1 VIGGDSGIDFESVL
15 SWQPQT
21 KVYATPFF
29 DDSRLTIYELFEPM
43 NKVGF
48 ISLGC
53 PKNLVDSE
61 VMMGQLKANG
71 YELTA
76 DASEADTVV
85 VNTCGFIDSAKKES
99 IEAILEAAQLKTNGK
114 AKRLVVA
121 GCLVER
127 YRDELKASMPE
138 VDAFIGTSQI
148 NDILAVCDPQ
158 TNTRSLP
165 IITVGNQSATY
176 LYDESTPRVL
186 ATPSHYA
193 FIKIAEG
200 CDRPCAFCFIPQMR
214 GHFRS
219 RRFGSI
225 VAEAHQLAEEGVK
238 ELILV
243 AQDSSRYGE
252 DLGKQDALAHLL
264 RELSHT
270 EGIEWVRV
278 MYTYPTHISDAF
290 LDVLAEE
297 AKAVKYL
304 DMPLQH
310 ASQNVLKLM
319 KRGGNRASLEKL
331 IKRVRERVPGIAV
344 RTTFIA
350 GFPGETD
357 GDFEE
362 LLAFVKNV
370 EFDRVGVFTYSDE
383 EGTPAFELP
392 NKVDPKIAK
401 QRRIRLMKAQSR
413 ISRKRNKAKV
423 GEVLRVIFEGESNES
438 DLLWQ
443 GRIETQ
449 APDIDGC
456 VLINDVPEGFI
467 PLPGEMVN
475 VLITEAQEYDLVG
488 KIVSCQ

>member
-1 VIGGDSGIDFESVL
+1 M
-15 SWQPQT
+15 
-21 KVYATPFF
+21 K
-29 DDSRLTIYELFEPM
+29 
-43 NKVGF
+43 KVGF

-61 VMMGQLKANG
+61 VMMGQLKHNG
-71 YELTA
+71 YEITPNA
-76 DASEADTVV
+76 EEADTIV

-99 IEAILEAAQLKTNGK
+99 IDTILEAAQLKTEGK

-127 YRDELKASMPE
+127 YRDELKAEMPE

-148 NDILAVCDPQ
+148 NDILIVCDPN

-165 IITVGNQSATY
+165 VVPLGNQSATY

-225 VAEAHQLAEEGVK
+225 VAEAQQLAEEGVK

-252 DLGKQDALAHLL
+252 DLGKQDALAQLL

-270 EGIEWVRV
+270 EGVEWVRV

-290 LDVLAEE
+290 LDVLATEP
-297 AKAVKYL
+297 KAVKYL

-319 KRGGNRASLEKL
+319 KRGGNRLSLERL
-331 IKRVRERVPGIAV
+331 IKRVRDRVPGIAV
-344 RTTFIA
+344 RTTFIT
-350 GFPGETD
+350 GFPGETEE
-357 GDFEE
+357 DFEE
-362 LLAFVKNV
+362 LLAFVRNV
-370 EFDRVGVFTYSDE
+370 QFDRVGVFTYSDE
-383 EGTPAFELP
+383 EGTPAFDLP
-392 NKVDPKIAK
+392 NKVNAKIAE
-401 QRRIRLMKAQSR
+401 RRRARLMKEQAR
-413 ISRKRNKAKV
+413 ISRKRNKARI
-423 GEVLRVIFEGESNES
+423 GETVRVLFEGESNES

-443 GRIETQ
+443 GRMEAQ

-456 VLINDVPEGFI
+456 VLINDAPESFE
-467 PLPGEMVN
+467 PLPGQLVN
-475 VLITEAQEYDLVG
+475 VLITSAQEYDLVG
-488 KIVSCQ
+488 RIVE

>member
-1 VIGGDSGIDFESVL
+1 M
-15 SWQPQT
+15 
-21 KVYATPFF
+21 K
-29 DDSRLTIYELFEPM
+29 
-43 NKVGF
+43 KVGF

-61 VMMGQLKANG
+61 VMMGQLKQKG
-71 YELTA
+71 YQITA
-76 DASEADTVV
+76 EAEDADTVV

-99 IEAILEAAQLKTNGK
+99 IDAILEAARLKTDGK

-127 YRDELKASMPE
+127 YRDELKAEMPE

-148 NDILAVCDPQ
+148 NDILTVCDPH

-165 IITVGNQSATY
+165 VIPLGNQSATY

-225 VAEAHQLAEEGVK
+225 VAEAHQLAEEDVK

-252 DLGKQDALAHLL
+252 DLGKEDALAHLL
-264 RELSHT
+264 RDLSHT
-270 EGIEWVRV
+270 DGIDWVRV

-297 AKAVKYL
+297 PKAVKYL

-319 KRGGNRASLEKL
+319 KRGGNRGSLERL
-331 IKRVRERVPGIAV
+331 IERVRTRVPGIAV
-344 RTTFIA
+344 RTTFIT
-350 GFPGETD
+350 GFPGETEAD
-357 GDFEE
+357 CKE
-362 LLAFVKNV
+362 LMMFVKNV
-370 EFDRVGVFTYSDE
+370 EFDRVGMFTYSDE
-383 EGTPAFELP
+383 EGTPAFDLP
-392 NKVDPKIAK
+392 NKVDAK
-401 QRRIRLMKAQSR
+401 VATRRRDQLMKAQSK
-413 ISRKRNKAKV
+413 IAKRKHKALIGKTV
-423 GEVLRVIFEGESNES
+423 RVMFEGESNES
-438 DLLWQ
+438 ELLWQ
-443 GRIETQ
+443 GRMETQ

-456 VLINDVPEGFI
+456 VLINDAPEGSM
-467 PLPGEMVN
+467 PQAGD
-475 VLITEAQEYDLVG
+475 LIDVQIEEAHEYDLIG
-488 KIVSCQ
+488 RIV

>member
-1 VIGGDSGIDFESVL
+1 
-15 SWQPQT
+15 
-21 KVYATPFF
+21 
-29 DDSRLTIYELFEPM
+29 M
-43 NKVGF
+43 NKIGF

-61 VMMGQLKANG
+61 VMMGQLKLNG
-71 YELTA
+71 YQITA
-76 DASEADTVV
+76 NAEEADTVV

-99 IEAILEAAQLKTNGK
+99 IEAILEAARLKTEGK
-114 AKRLVVA
+114 AKRLIVA

-127 YRDELKASMPE
+127 YRDELKAEMPE

-148 NDILAVCDPQ
+148 NDILSVCDPK

-165 IITVGNQSATY
+165 VIPLGNQSATY

-225 VAEAHQLAEEGVK
+225 VAEAHQLVEEGVK

-264 RELSHT
+264 RELAHT
-270 EGIEWVRV
+270 DGIEWVRV
-278 MYTYPTHISDAF
+278 MYTYPTHISDGF

-297 AKAVKYL
+297 PKAVKYL

-310 ASQNVLKLM
+310 ASQDVLKLM
-319 KRGGNRASLEKL
+319 KRGGNRASLERL
-331 IKRVRERVPGIAV
+331 IERIRKRVPGIAV
-344 RTTFIA
+344 RTTFIT
-350 GFPGETD
+350 GFPGETED
-357 GDFEE
+357 DFNE
-362 LLAFVKNV
+362 LMTFVKNV

-383 EGTPAFELP
+383 EGTPAYTLP

-401 QRRIRLMKAQSR
+401 RRRDRLMKEQAK
-413 ISRKRNKAKV
+413 IAKRKHNDLIGKTV
-423 GEVLRVIFEGESNES
+423 RVMFEGESNES
-438 DLLWQ
+438 ELLWQ
-443 GRIETQ
+443 GRMETQ

-456 VLINDVPEGFI
+456 VLINDVPEDFAPAG
-467 PLPGEMVN
+467 GELVN
-475 VLITEAQEYDLVG
+475 VLITEALDYDMLGRV
-488 KIVSCQ
+488 VD

>member
-1 VIGGDSGIDFESVL
+1 MGELKKKGFEI
-15 SWQPQT
+15 T
-21 KVYATPFF
+21 
-29 DDSRLTIYELFEPM
+29 
-43 NKVGF
+43 
-48 ISLGC
+48 
-53 PKNLVDSE
+53 
-61 VMMGQLKANG
+61 ANA
-71 YELTA
+71 E
-76 DASEADTVV
+76 DAETVV
-85 VNTCGFIDSAKKES
+85 VNTCGFIDSAKQES
-99 IEAILEAAQLKTNGK
+99 IDAILEAARLKTEGK

-127 YRDELKASMPE
+127 YRDELKAEMPE

-148 NDILAVCDPQ
+148 NDILQVCDPA

-165 IITVGNQSATY
+165 VLPLGNQSATY

-186 ATPSHYA
+186 ATPNHYA

-252 DLGKQDALAHLL
+252 DLGKQDALAQLL
-264 RELSHT
+264 RELAHT
-270 EGIEWVRV
+270 EGVDWVRV

-290 LDVLAEE
+290 LDVLAQEP
-297 AKAVKYL
+297 KAVKYL

-319 KRGGNRASLEKL
+319 KRGGNRASLERL
-331 IKRVRERVPGIAV
+331 IERIRVRVPGIVV
-344 RTTFIA
+344 RTTFIT
-350 GFPGETD
+350 GFPGETEA
-357 GDFEE
+357 DFNE
-362 LLAFVKNV
+362 LLALVRNV

-383 EGTPAFELP
+383 EGTPAYELP

-401 QRRIRLMKAQSR
+401 RRRDRLMKAQAKIAR
-413 ISRKRNKAKV
+413 RKHEAMIGRTV
-423 GEVLRVIFEGESNES
+423 PVMFEGESNES
-438 DLLWQ
+438 ELLWQ
-443 GRIETQ
+443 GRMETQ
-449 APDIDGC
+449 APDVDGC
-456 VLINDVPEGFI
+456 VLINDVPEDFV
-467 PLPGEMVN
+467 PVPGAMVN
-475 VLITEAQEYDLVG
+475 VRITEALEYDLVG
-488 KIVSCQ
+488 EIV

>member
-1 VIGGDSGIDFESVL
+1 M
-15 SWQPQT
+15 
-21 KVYATPFF
+21 K
-29 DDSRLTIYELFEPM
+29 
-43 NKVGF
+43 KVGF

-61 VMMGQLKANG
+61 VMMGQLKLNG
-71 YELTA
+71 YQITP
-76 DASEADTVV
+76 DAEEADTVV

-99 IEAILEAAQLKTNGK
+99 IETILEAAQLKTNGQ
-114 AKRLVVA
+114 AKRLIVA

-127 YRDELKASMPE
+127 YREELKAEIPE

-148 NDILAVCDPQ
+148 NDILTVCNPK

-165 IITVGNQSATY
+165 VLPIGNQSATY

-225 VAEAHQLAEEGVK
+225 IAEAHQLAEEGVK

-252 DLGKQDALAHLL
+252 DLGKSDALAHLL
-264 RELSHT
+264 RELSHLD
-270 EGIEWVRV
+270 GIEWVRV
-278 MYTYPTHISDAF
+278 MYTYPTHISDEF
-290 LDVLAEE
+290 LNDIAEE
-297 AKAVKYL
+297 PKAVKYL

-319 KRGGNRASLEKL
+319 KRGGNRASLERL
-331 IKRVRERVPGIAV
+331 IERVRERVPGIAI
-344 RTTFIA
+344 RTTFIT
-350 GFPGETD
+350 GFPGESD
-357 GDFEE
+357 EDFRE
-362 LLAFVKNV
+362 LLTFIKNV

-383 EGTPAFELP
+383 EGTPAYDLHH
-392 NKVDPKIAK
+392 KADPKIAEK
-401 QRRIRLMKAQSR
+401 RRDRLMKEQAK
-413 ISRKRNKAKV
+413 IAKRKHTGMIGKTV
-423 GEVLRVIFEGESNES
+423 RVIFEGESNES
-438 DLLWQ
+438 ELLWQ
-443 GRIETQ
+443 GRMETQ

-456 VLINDVPEGFI
+456 MLINDV
-467 PLPGEMVN
+467 
-475 VLITEAQEYDLVG
+475 
-488 KIVSCQ
+488 

>member
-1 VIGGDSGIDFESVL
+1 
-15 SWQPQT
+15 
-21 KVYATPFF
+21 
-29 DDSRLTIYELFEPM
+29 M

-61 VMMGQLKANG
+61 VMMGQLKQKG
-71 YELTA
+71 YQITA
-76 DASEADTVV
+76 DAEDADTIV
-85 VNTCGFIDSAKKES
+85 VNTCGFIDSAKQES
-99 IEAILEAAQLKTNGK
+99 IEAILEAARLKTDGK
-114 AKRLVVA
+114 AKRLIVA

-127 YRDELKASMPE
+127 YRDELKAEMPE

-148 NDILAVCDPQ
+148 NDILSVCDPK
-158 TNTRSLP
+158 TNTRVLP
-165 IITVGNQSATY
+165 VIPLGNQSATY

-193 FIKIAEG
+193 YIKIAEG

-225 VAEAHQLAEEGVK
+225 VAEAQQLAEEGVK

-264 RELSHT
+264 RELAHT
-270 EGIEWVRV
+270 DEIAWVRV

-290 LDVLAEE
+290 LDVLAAEP
-297 AKAVKYL
+297 KAVKYL
-304 DMPLQH
+304 DIPLQH

-319 KRGGNRASLEKL
+319 KRGGNRASLERL
-331 IKRVRERVPGIAV
+331 IERVRKRVPGIAV
-344 RTTFIA
+344 RTTFIT
-350 GFPGETD
+350 GFPGETND
-357 GDFEE
+357 DFSE
-362 LLAFVKNV
+362 LMKFVKHV

-383 EGTPAFELP
+383 EGTPAFNLAG
-392 NKVDPKIAK
+392 KVDPKIARH
-401 QRRIRLMKAQSR
+401 RRDRLMKEQSK
-413 ISRKRNKAKV
+413 IAKRKHQAMV
-423 GEVLRVIFEGESNES
+423 GQTVRVMFEGESNES
-438 DLLWQ
+438 ELLWQ
-443 GRIETQ
+443 GRMETQ

-456 VLINDVPEGFI
+456 VLINDAPEDFI
-467 PLPGEMVN
+467 PQPGEFVT
-475 VLITEAQEYDLVG
+475 VLIEDAYEYDLVG
-488 KIVSCQ
+488 RIVSCQ

>member
-1 VIGGDSGIDFESVL
+1 M
-15 SWQPQT
+15 
-21 KVYATPFF
+21 K
-29 DDSRLTIYELFEPM
+29 
-43 NKVGF
+43 KVGF

-53 PKNLVDSE
+53 PKNLVDSQ
-61 VMMGQLKANG
+61 VMMGQLKQSG
-71 YELTA
+71 YQITSDGE
-76 DASEADTVV
+76 EADTLV

-99 IEAILEAAQLKTNGK
+99 IEAILEAARLKTEGK
-114 AKRLVVA
+114 ATRLVVA

-127 YRDELKASMPE
+127 YRDELKAEMPE

-148 NDILAVCDPQ
+148 NDILSVCDPK

-165 IITVGNQSATY
+165 IIPLGNQSATY

-252 DLGKQDALAHLL
+252 DLGQQDALAHLL

-278 MYTYPTHISDAF
+278 MYTYPTHVSDEF
-290 LDVLAEE
+290 LNVLAEE
-297 AKAVKYL
+297 PKAVKYL

-310 ASQNVLKLM
+310 TSQNVLKLM
-319 KRGGNRASLEKL
+319 KRGGNRGSLERL
-331 IKRVRERVPGIAV
+331 IERVRKQVPGIAV
-344 RTTFIA
+344 RTTFIT
-350 GFPGETD
+350 GFPGETEE
-357 GDFEE
+357 DFTE
-362 LLAFVKNV
+362 LMTFVKNV

-383 EGTPAFELP
+383 EGTPAFDLP
-392 NKVDPKIAK
+392 NKVDPKIAE
-401 QRRIRLMKAQSR
+401 RRRVQLMKAQSK
-413 ISRKRNKAKV
+413 IAKRKHNAMI
-423 GEVLRVIFEGESNES
+423 GETVQVMFEGESNES
-438 DLLWQ
+438 ELLWQ
-443 GRIETQ
+443 GRMETQ

-456 VLINDVPEGFI
+456 VLINDAPEGLI
-467 PLPGEMVN
+467 PRPGEIVN
-475 VLITEAQEYDLVG
+475 VLIEEAQEYDLVG
-488 KIVSCQ
+488 RMVR